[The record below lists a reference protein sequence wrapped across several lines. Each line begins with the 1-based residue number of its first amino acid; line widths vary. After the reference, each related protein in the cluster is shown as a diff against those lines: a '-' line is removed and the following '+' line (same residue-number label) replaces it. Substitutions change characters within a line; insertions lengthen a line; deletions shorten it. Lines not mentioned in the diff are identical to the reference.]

1 MAEARAGGRA
11 NAMKPSVKISTVPLH
26 RPLFRGSRC
35 LRIALVG
42 LPGSGKSTF
51 FRAVASTS
59 ANRGELAGTRRA
71 YDECAVEIG
80 LDEARLIDLPSLR
93 SLRDPD
99 TAGRATLKY
108 LLWGDER
115 PPVSD
120 HEAQGPPVPLAAPDV
135 IVQVI
140 DATALERHL
149 ELTLELLQL
158 GRPLVIALNKT
169 DEARDKGLHIGTRTL
184 ARRLGVRV
192 VPTIATMGH
201 GIKPLFDA
209 TVEAVRQGVCPLPPP
224 PARHLQD
231 ALLPIA
237 ALLCARDI
245 LAAFRVPLHFLV
257 SRIGE
262 SDRYFLDELKQHFP
276 ERSSQTQQL
285 IAAADR
291 ALPRALRDE
300 MHADRHHRAA
310 ITAEAATRPDGMQE
324 RRNWRYWL
332 DELFLS
338 RRWGLIGSAAVFA
351 AVLFV
356 VFGVSAWLDAQ
367 TSARLAQWVSA
378 WQPDS
383 VAGVVGRAVADGLVG
398 LVGIVV
404 PYMIPLVLL
413 LVALEQA
420 GIMARI
426 AFAVDRG
433 FHRLGLHGD
442 VAVPFLMGLGCNVPA
457 ISAIAA
463 RSRGSERVVGSLL
476 VMFVPCSARSAII
489 LALAGKYLGVSGV
502 IALFLLAMVVIAI
515 LGKLLRR
522 RYPASGPGQVQEIPP
537 YALPRWRPLL
547 RETWIR
553 TQDVLTI
560 VLPLLVGG
568 SIVLALLNYIGA
580 DRVLNTLLTP
590 VTLWWLGL
598 PVVLGVPLLFG
609 ILRKELSLLMIF
621 QALGTFEIDRYLGAA
636 QIFTFLLFLTFY
648 LPCVS
653 TFAVMLKTVGRR
665 EAIFAASLSLA
676 VALLVSGVA
685 RIALGAIE
693 WLAV

>member
-1 MAEARAGGRA
+1 
-11 NAMKPSVKISTVPLH
+11 MKTTVNTSTFPL
-26 RPLFRGSRC
+26 RSPLFRGERR

-42 LPGSGKSTF
+42 LSGCGKSTF

-59 ANRGELAGTRRA
+59 ASGGELAGTRRA
-71 YDECAVEIG
+71 YDECAVDIG

-99 TAGRATLKY
+99 TADRAALKY

-115 PPVSD
+115 PPVSE
-120 HEAQGPPVPLAAPDV
+120 HEAAGPPLPLAAPDV
-135 IVQVI
+135 IIQVI

-158 GRPLVIALNKT
+158 GRPLVIALNKM

-184 ARRLGVRV
+184 ARHLGVRV

-224 PARHLQD
+224 PAPHLQD
-231 ALLPIA
+231 ALRPIS
-237 ALLCARDI
+237 ALLCTRDV

-257 SRIGE
+257 TRIGE
-262 SDRYFLDELKQHFP
+262 GDRYFLDELRQHFP
-276 ERSSQTQQL
+276 DRSPQVLRL
-285 IAAADR
+285 IAGADR

-300 MHADRHHRAA
+300 LHADRHHRAA
-310 ITAEAATRPDGMQE
+310 ITAEAATRPGGIRE
-324 RRNWRYWL
+324 RWNWRYWL

-356 VFGVSAWLDAQ
+356 VFDVSAWLDSL
-367 TSARLAQWVSA
+367 TSARLAEWSSA
-378 WQPDS
+378 WQPES
-383 VAGVVGRAVADGLVG
+383 VAGVIGRAVADGLIG

-442 VAVPFLMGLGCNVPA
+442 VAVPFLIGLGCNVPA

-489 LALAGKYLGVSGV
+489 LALAGKYLGAAGV
-502 IALFLLAMVVIAI
+502 LALFLLAMLVIAI
-515 LGKLLRR
+515 LGQLLRR
-522 RYPASGPGQVQEIPP
+522 RYPTSGPGQVQEIPP
-537 YALPRWRPLL
+537 YALPRWRSLL
-547 RETWIR
+547 RETWLR
-553 TQDVLTI
+553 TQDILTI
-560 VLPLLVGG
+560 VMPLLVGG
-568 SIVLALLNYIGA
+568 SIVLALLTYIGA
-580 DRVLNTLLTP
+580 DSVLNTLLAP
-590 VTLWWLGL
+590 VTQWWLGL

-609 ILRKELSLLMIF
+609 ILRKELSLLMVF
-621 QALGTFEIDRYLGAA
+621 QALGTFEIDRYLGAV
-636 QIFTFLLFLTFY
+636 QIIHV
-648 LPCVS
+648 P
-653 TFAVMLKTVGRR
+653 AVYHVLSALHLDLRGDAEDDR
-665 EAIFAASLSLA
+665 ASRGDICR
-676 VALLVSGVA
+676 VVVA
-685 RIALGAIE
+685 RRCAAGQWNRAYRAGRDRMAGRLT
-693 WLAV
+693 

>member
-1 MAEARAGGRA
+1 
-11 NAMKPSVKISTVPLH
+11 MKRSVNTSTFPLRH
-26 RPLFRGSRC
+26 PLFRGERR

-42 LPGSGKSTF
+42 LPGCGKSTF

-59 ANRGELAGTRRA
+59 ASGGELAGTRRA

-93 SLRDPD
+93 SLRDSD
-99 TAGRATLKY
+99 TADRATLKY

-115 PPVSD
+115 PPVSE
-120 HEAQGPPVPLAAPDV
+120 HEALGPPVPLAAPDV

-158 GRPLVIALNKT
+158 GRPLVIALNKM

-184 ARRLGVRV
+184 ARHLGVRV

-224 PARHLQD
+224 PAPHLQG
-231 ALLPIA
+231 ALRPIS
-237 ALLCARDI
+237 ALLCARDV

-257 SRIGE
+257 TRIGE
-262 SDRYFLDELKQHFP
+262 GDRYFLDELRQHFP
-276 ERSSQTQQL
+276 ERSPQALRL
-285 IAAADR
+285 IAGADR

-300 MHADRHHRAA
+300 LHADRHHRAA
-310 ITAEAATRPDGMQE
+310 IIAEAATRPGGVRE

-338 RRWGLIGSAAVFA
+338 RRWGLVGSAVVFA

-356 VFGVSAWLDAQ
+356 VFDVSAWLDSV
-367 TSARLAQWVSA
+367 TSARLAEWASA
-378 WQPDS
+378 WQPES
-383 VAGVVGRAVADGLVG
+383 VAGVIGRAVADGLIG

-433 FHRLGLHGD
+433 FHRVGLHGD

-463 RSRGSERVVGSLL
+463 RSRGNERVVASLL

-489 LALAGKYLGVSGV
+489 LALAGKYLGAAGV
-502 IALFLLAMVVIAI
+502 LALFLLAMLVIAL
-515 LGKLLRR
+515 LGQLLRR
-522 RYPASGPGQVQEIPP
+522 RYPTSGPGQVQEIPP
-537 YALPRWRPLL
+537 YALPRWRTLL
-547 RETWIR
+547 RETWLR
-553 TQDVLTI
+553 TQDILTI

-568 SIVLALLNYIGA
+568 SIVLALLNHVGA
-580 DRVLNTLLTP
+580 DRAINALLMPITQ
-590 VTLWWLGL
+590 WWLGL
-598 PVVLGVPLLFG
+598 PIVLGVPLLFG
-609 ILRKELSLLMIF
+609 ILRKELSLLMVF
-621 QALGTFEIDRYLGAA
+621 QALGTFEVDRYLGAV
-636 QIFTFLLFLTFY
+636 QIFTLLLFLTFY
-648 LPCVS
+648 LPCIS
-653 TFAVMLKTVGRR
+653 TFAVMLKTIGRR
-665 EAIFAASLSLA
+665 EAMFAVSLSIV

-685 RIALGAIE
+685 RFILGAIE
-693 WLAV
+693 LLAA